1 MKNLTNWNE
10 IYFRLSASDFKDERW
25 SAKSFGMQR
34 TRDVVA
40 ALKWIEKYDINKYNI
55 ESISTAKLGAV
66 VVGALAGKKAKATP
80 NDFLPFDT
88 KLVKKETGVTDESL
102 MVLRRL
108 MKKQRMDGKLIGMLA
123 EELKTM
129 AMREN
134 DQQ

>member
-1 MKNLTNWNE
+1 
-10 IYFRLSASDFKDERW
+10 
-25 SAKSFGMQR
+25 MQR

-40 ALKWIEKYDINKYNI
+40 AVKWIEKYDINKYNI

-88 KLVKKETGVTDESL
+88 KLIKKETGVTDESL

-108 MKKQRMDGKLIGMLA
+108 MKKRRMDGRLIGMLA

-134 DQQ
+134 NEQ